1 MAGKNTNAANS
12 MFASIGAVQTLVE
25 NFPMNLIS
33 FGDMKFST
41 SFDVLSILFQMLGIT
56 REEVIEVITN
66 ALAPDANDES
76 GGGFIAYAEEIVKLA
91 LEANIMNILNCST
104 NPIIANKLIDSYY
117 TGDGV
122 EKSGEGIT
130 LNVAEVDFTGVLSRN
145 PFYENDSKFYFDVD
159 EYNANSVWKS
169 KDFNAFL
176 WYIINK
182 SDKSQTEERTWTNR
196 YRAKMW
202 GDGNGETKE
211 IIRCTYIDEEF
222 PNTDKIRVQICGA
235 RPNGAGDL
243 APANYFKT
251 RKLSKKEG
259 TEWALNKTIFEF
271 NHEFLTSIKLYDPK
285 VIIAEIVEY
294 LFGEG
299 NFSVNLGF
307 SFNEEIIQGK
317 IQSIIKKVI
326 ESSDLEVND
335 CFFSFS
341 NEEYNDML
349 EKAEQNRYNM
359 HNNGNGFYE
368 TNAQNIL
375 DQLTNINSTSTLNEN
390 KAVISKTL
398 NEISATPAKD
408 PSASVSLGVS
418 YDWGFELMRMLAYP
432 FVRPLFTPKVIFLLM
447 VNKKIM
453 GSLEDTKNVDVDTIV
468 DDLMNGLFFI
478 IKDIIVKLKDMLV
491 DMFLS
496 WILKKLTPLL
506 ALFAARI
513 LLEALTMYKDL
524 LFEIFNACTFT
535 FWNPFNGGSGLNGE
549 MDDVNYADIYSSE
562 ITQTEP
568 EQKLC

>member
-1 MAGKNTNAANS
+1 MAGKVTDSANS

-33 FGDMKFST
+33 FGDFKFST
-41 SFDVLSILFQMLGIT
+41 SFDVLTILFKVLGVS
-56 REEVIEVITN
+56 REEVIEVLTN
-66 ALAPDANDES
+66 ALAPPNNDEE
-76 GGGFIAYAEEIVKLA
+76 GVGFVAYAEEIVKIA

-104 NPIIANKLIDSYY
+104 NPIISNKLMDSYY

-130 LNVAEVDFTGVLSRN
+130 LNVAEVDFTGVLNRN
-145 PFYENDSKFYFDVD
+145 PFYGNDSKFYFDVND
-159 EYNANSVWKS
+159 YNASTVWKS

-182 SDKSQTEERTWTNR
+182 SDKSQTEELVWTDR
-196 YRAKMW
+196 YRAAIW
-202 GDGNGETKE
+202 GEGNGKKKE
-211 IIRCTYIDEEF
+211 IIKCTYIDEEY

-235 RPNGAGDL
+235 RDNK
-243 APANYFKT
+243 PANYFKT
-251 RKLSKKEG
+251 RKLSKKDN

-285 VIIAEIVEY
+285 VIIAEIIEY

-299 NFSVNLGF
+299 NISVNLGF

-317 IQSIIKKVI
+317 IQEIIKKVI
-326 ESSDLEVND
+326 ESSDLEVED
-335 CFFSFS
+335 CYFSFS
-341 NEEYNDML
+341 NEEYNEML

-368 TNAQNIL
+368 TDAQNIL
-375 DQLTNINSTSTLNEN
+375 DQLNGITSTSTLNED
-390 KAVISKTL
+390 KAIISKTL
-398 NEISATPAKD
+398 NDIIATPAKD
-408 PSASVSLGVS
+408 PSGSWTLGVS
-418 YDWGFELMRMLAYP
+418 YDWEFELMRMLVYP

-453 GSLEDTKNVDVDTIV
+453 GSFDDYKNIDTSTIV
-468 DDLMNGLFFI
+468 EDLLDGLFFI

-491 DMFLS
+491 DIFLS
-496 WILKKLTPLL
+496 WVLKKLAPLL
-506 ALFAARI
+506 ALFTSRL

-524 LFEIFNACTFT
+524 LFEIFNSCKLT
-535 FWNPFNGGSGLNGE
+535 FWDPFNGGSGLNSE
-549 MDDVNYADIYSSE
+549 IDDVNYADIYPSE